1 MEEPVDSE
9 EASKENEQT
18 LANLSSAEEAT
29 SEDEVEI
36 EKLLQAQKSRSTQY
50 STKSDLNAWTKFCE
64 SLKESRAIVNI
75 PAKEFDLLLSKFF
88 NSLRK
93 NKIAPSTNRV
103 YIKPNSMTQ
112 TRIRFLITP
121 LGEPVLDD
129 SSKQTFSQNSLHSLA
144 VIKN

>member
-36 EKLLQAQKSRSTQY
+36 EKLLQAQKSRNTQY
-50 STKSDLNAWTKFCE
+50 KSKSDLNAWTKFRE
-64 SLKESRAIVNI
+64 LLKGSRAIVNI
-75 PAKEFDLLLSKFF
+75 PAKELDHLLSKCFIF
-88 NSLRK
+88 VRK
-93 NKIAPSTNRV
+93 NKMAPSTNRV

-112 TRIRFLITP
+112 TRRRFLTTL
-121 LGEPVLDD
+121 LGGPVLDD
-129 SSKQTFSQNSLHSLA
+129 SSN
-144 VIKN
+144 